1 MKQRQSNDYVH
12 FPRPVRPENPSPL
25 EMVIYQYELKASAF
39 HNGRNKMAPANETAK
54 QKADRIAKRD
64 RDWQHLRLE
73 RRKIAA
79 HLKMQENLTAYR
91 EGNKQK
97 SLSELASESHHPTKM
112 LARNLQAVGEPK
124 PTPMHEPHHIIP
136 GAGKHRKQLM
146 ILSRLNLHAFGIG
159 INDPLNGIW
168 LRNFAK
174 NTADDWATPESP
186 AHRPIHTFNYE
197 TWISSQ
203 FSNDNLPE
211 TVFLSRL
218 QTVKRKLRDGTHPEN
233 ILQRKAG

>member
-1 MKQRQSNDYVH
+1 MKLSQSNEYVD

-25 EMVIYQYELKASAF
+25 EMIIYQYELKASEF
-39 HNGRNKMAPANETAK
+39 HNGRNSTAPAKETAK
-54 QKADRIAKRD
+54 QKAERIAKRD

-79 HLKMQENLTAYR
+79 HIKMQENLTAYR
-91 EGNKQK
+91 EANKQK
-97 SLSELASESHHPTKM
+97 SIRELATENHHPTKM

-124 PTPMHEPHHIIP
+124 PTPIHEAHHIIP

-146 ILSRLNLHAFGIG
+146 IMCRLNLHAFGVG

-174 NTADDWATPESP
+174 NTPDDWATPESP
-186 AHRPIHTFNYE
+186 AHRPIHTFKYE

-211 TVFLSRL
+211 AVFLSRL
-218 QTVKRKLRDGTHPEN
+218 QTVKRRLRDGSHPED
-233 ILQRKAG
+233 ILERKAG

>member
-1 MKQRQSNDYVH
+1 MKQRQSNEYVN
-12 FPRPVRPENPSPL
+12 FPRPARPENPSPL

-39 HNGRNKMAPANETAK
+39 HNGRNREAPANETAK

-97 SLSELASESHHPTKM
+97 SLSELASETHHPTKM

>member
-1 MKQRQSNDYVH
+1 MKQRQSNDYVN

-25 EMVIYQYELKASAF
+25 EMVIYQYELKASEF

-174 NTADDWATPESP
+174 NTPDDWATPESP

>member
-1 MKQRQSNDYVH
+1 MKQRQSNEYVN
-12 FPRPVRPENPSPL
+12 FPRPARPENPSPL

-39 HNGRNKMAPANETAK
+39 HNGRNSVAPANETAK

>member
-1 MKQRQSNDYVH
+1 MKQRQSNDYVN

-25 EMVIYQYELKASAF
+25 EMVIYQYELKASEF
-39 HNGRNKMAPANETAK
+39 HNGRNKMASANETAK

>member
-1 MKQRQSNDYVH
+1 MKQRQSNDYVN

-25 EMVIYQYELKASAF
+25 EMVIYQYELKASEF

>member
-1 MKQRQSNDYVH
+1 MKQRQSNEYVN
-12 FPRPVRPENPSPL
+12 FPRPARPENPSPL

-39 HNGRNKMAPANETAK
+39 HNGRNRVAPANETAK

-97 SLSELASESHHPTKM
+97 SLSELASETHHPTKM

>member
-1 MKQRQSNDYVH
+1 MKQRQSNDYVN
-12 FPRPVRPENPSPL
+12 FPRPARPENPSPL

-39 HNGRNKMAPANETAK
+39 HNWRNKMAPANETAK

-174 NTADDWATPESP
+174 NTPDDWATPESP